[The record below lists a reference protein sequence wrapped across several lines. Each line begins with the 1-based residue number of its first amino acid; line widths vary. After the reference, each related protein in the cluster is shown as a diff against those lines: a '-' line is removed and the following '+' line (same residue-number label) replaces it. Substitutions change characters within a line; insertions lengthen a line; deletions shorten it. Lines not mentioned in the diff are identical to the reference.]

1 MRKQRKKKKMQEL
14 NEEDLLANIKNL
26 IDVWNELDILV
37 KSGYDGAFMGE
48 DIRPLMK
55 AYRKAKW
62 KLDE

>member
-1 MRKQRKKKKMQEL
+1 MQEL